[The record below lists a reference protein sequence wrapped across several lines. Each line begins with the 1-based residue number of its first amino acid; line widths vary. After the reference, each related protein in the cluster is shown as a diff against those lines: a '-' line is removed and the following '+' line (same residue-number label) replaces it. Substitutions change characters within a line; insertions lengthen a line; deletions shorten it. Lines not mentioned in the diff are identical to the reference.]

1 MGSRRGV
8 ITRLQ
13 EKLEA
18 NQNSTSGAGATAQ
31 IIGITDLLCEGP
43 IAGVVGGPTGVY
55 LNDNPSEPSK
65 FAGFNPIGNPVGTPD
80 EEEVTITFDGTSFVG
95 TIANAFVP
103 ADFQIG
109 RNRRL
114 NLRMLHTQVTT
125 STPVFDTDEN
135 SLKITCTAVS
145 GTPFTQDWGT
155 SNTSMD
161 FNILERASGDS
172 WGYAEYVSDTQM
184 VFYPKYT
191 KGEPSDYPAGTYTL
205 SRTKTW
211 PLKEKTLTTFT
222 VEGFQY
228 GGDPPPAGTYK
239 FYVNKQPLVD
249 APPAPNN
256 RNNGEEG
263 AHLKSLGVSVRTGKL
278 LDQKPFNEI
287 MNAEGGSSSIA
298 GSTSGI
304 NLVQLQQL
312 STTEATNLGIRLYDS
327 AASSYPDGQSSAR
340 AANPTIINSSD
351 FGLTT
356 ASKIH
361 EADEVFFGI
370 KYNALQTLDIKGG
383 GSESA
388 YARYVIEI
396 QLKRAGAFTG
406 EYQQVYTN
414 YNTEY
419 VEHFAD
425 TNAPISFEHRI
436 NLDKFRPFEDFKIRV
451 TRVTRHIGMPVTND
465 GTKAG
470 RTDRKKWSLQAK
482 AVISNL
488 GAIIKDKFEFPGTAM
503 AQITFNSREF
513 NNVPK
518 RSYHLRGKLV
528 RIPTTYT
535 PREYSSSGKALYE
548 EFWGGDFKFGYYTNN
563 PAWVF
568 LDLLTN
574 SRYGAGKWIKDSDI
588 DIYSLYRIS
597 KYCDEL
603 VEDGT
608 IHNVTQLDP
617 GTYYK
622 IKDDPADT
630 DWEDV
635 GASSGYSID
644 DVFRCNAEVSS
655 GTGKAYRM
663 EPRFTCNVFITRS
676 TDVYKVAKDLATVF
690 SGILYWMDS
699 QLTPV
704 QDVPQD
710 PVYSFS
716 QSNVI
721 DGAFTYETTGTKTKI
736 NQIIV
741 TWNDPS
747 INYEAIPLLIE
758 DSENIARTGR
768 IITQNAVAFGCTSEG
783 QATRMGKWKLWT
795 AQNQT
800 ELVNFSTALPGAF
813 LKPGDVINIS
823 DRKRTGINY
832 SGRVSASTSNSLTLD
847 RNVTFNSG
855 STYELSTLV
864 TAPAAIYSGSP
875 TITINGNN
883 YSTGDRIPE
892 AYVYSS
898 GSYTLTTLDTEQKAT
913 NAFITAGST
922 NELQVVWK
930 EHTYVQVNTITNP
943 ASSTNTISLAS
954 GTFGTTPSVSTIWA
968 LRETDSNNEVQDGS
982 QELYKILSI
991 TQQEDN
997 VYAISAVEHS
1007 NEKYEQIEKRYQVG
1021 TTPTSVFSE
1030 QEPEVIP
1037 PPQNLSLTAQTTGS
1051 EFGSAVTVSWDPPDD
1066 FGRVDYYEITH
1077 NTPVKVNGESPLKVS
1092 GTSFTFSELASGK
1105 YTFRVRLRST
1115 KGNFSEEIVDTISL
1129 SQFDSE
1135 DDTTGDFPTIQGG
1148 MPMGVNSETNAFMS
1162 SDGNTF
1168 AFENANPVVA
1178 SIASPF
1184 NSVTLTTHSVNV
1196 SNLSANTKAHIIF
1209 DYSAASIGLYE
1220 WTTTILPGLG
1230 FWRPIGS
1237 GNGGQTEFNSIG
1249 TCTITEG
1256 LTAVTGTLTT
1266 FTTSVAV
1273 GDIIVIKSTVPS
1285 TSSPAEYVAKVTEVT
1300 SDTLLKVDRRWAETL
1315 TNSTG
1320 WVPAYRPDLEKDAAV
1335 AVVTG

>member
-1 MGSRRGV
+1 MVGIIRE
-8 ITRLQ
+8 LQ
-13 EKLEA
+13 EKLRA
-18 NQNSTSGAGATAQ
+18 MGDSNSGAGATAQ

-43 IAGVVGGPTGVY
+43 IAGVVGGPSGVY
-55 LNDNPSEPSK
+55 LNDNPAEPKK
-65 FAGFNPIGNPVGTPD
+65 FAGFNPVGNPIGTPD
-80 EEEVTITFDGTSFVG
+80 EEQVTITFDGTSDTG

-103 ADFQIG
+103 EEFFIG
-109 RNRRL
+109 KNRRL
-114 NLRMLHTQVTT
+114 NLRIEYAEVTT
-125 STPVFDTDEN
+125 SASFDSVDNTI
-135 SLKITCTAVS
+135 KITCTATT
-145 GTPFTQDWGT
+145 GTPFTAEWGT
-155 SNTSMD
+155 VNNQYPFVT
-161 FNILERASGDS
+161 LERPSGDS
-172 WGYAEYVSDTQM
+172 WGRADYVSSTQLI
-184 VFYPKYT
+184 FTPTYT
-191 KGEPSDYPAGTYTL
+191 KGELSDYPNGTYTVGL
-205 SRTKTW
+205 IKSW
-211 PLKEKTLTTFT
+211 SLESKTLTSFT
-222 VEGFQY
+222 VY
-228 GGDPPPAGTYK
+228 GTPPAGTYK
-239 FYVNKQPLVD
+239 FYVNKQPLVE
-249 APPAPNN
+249 APASANPQQLA
-256 RNNGEEG
+256 NGG
-263 AHLKSLGVSVRTGKL
+263 YTGQLRSLGISVRTGKL
-278 LDQKPFNEI
+278 LDQKPFNEL
-287 MNAEGGSSSIA
+287 MNADGGSSAIT
-298 GSTSGI
+298 GSTSAI
-304 NLVQLQQL
+304 NLPELQQL
-312 STTEATNLGIRLYDS
+312 STTTATTEGIRLYDS
-327 AASSYPDGQSSAR
+327 AAGSYPDGQASAR
-340 AANPTIINSSD
+340 NADPTLIDSQD
-351 FGLTT
+351 FGLTS
-356 ASKIH
+356 AAKIR
-361 EADEVFFGI
+361 EADEVYFGI
-370 KYNALQTLDIKGG
+370 KYNALQTLNIKGG
-383 GSESA
+383 GSEAA
-388 YARYVIEI
+388 YARYLVQI
-396 QLKRAGAFTG
+396 QIKRDGAWTN
-406 EYQQVYTN
+406 QWVNVYTN
-414 YNTEY
+414 YSTEY
-419 VEHFAD
+419 IQHFAD

-436 NLDKFRPFEDFKIRV
+436 NLDKYRPFEDFKVRV
-451 TRVTRHIGMPVTND
+451 SRLTRHIGMPVTDD

-470 RTDRKKWSLQAK
+470 RTDKKKWSLQAK
-482 AVISNL
+482 AAISTV

-503 AQITFNSREF
+503 AQISFNSREF
-513 NNVPK
+513 NNTPK

-535 PREYSSSGKALYE
+535 PREYSATGKAFYE

-608 IHNVTQLDP
+608 IHEVTNLQP

-635 GASSGYSID
+635 GASAGYSID

-663 EPRFTCNVFITRS
+663 EPRFTCNLFLTKS
-676 TDVYKVAKDLATVF
+676 TDVYKVVKDLATVF
-690 SGILYWMDS
+690 SGIIYWMDS

-736 NQIIV
+736 NQVIV

-758 DSENIARTGR
+758 DEESIARTGR
-768 IITQNAVAFGCTSEG
+768 IISQNVVAFGCTSEG

-800 ELVNFSTALPGAF
+800 EIVNFSTALQGAF

-823 DRKRTGINY
+823 DRKRTGLGY
-832 SGRVSASTSNSLTLD
+832 SGRVSAATTNSLTLD

-875 TITINGNN
+875 TITINGNS

-943 ASSTNTISLAS
+943 VSSTNSISLAS

-968 LRETDSNNEVQDGS
+968 LKEIDANNEVQEGS
-982 QELYKILSI
+982 QKLYKILSI
-991 TQQEDN
+991 TQQEPN

-1007 NEKYEQIEKRYQVG
+1007 NEKYSEIEKRYQVG
-1021 TTPTSVFSE
+1021 TTPTSVFTE

-1066 FGRVDYYEITH
+1066 FNRIDYYEIKH

-1092 GTSFTFSELASGK
+1092 GTSFTFSELSSGK
-1105 YTFRVRLRST
+1105 YNFQVRIRST
-1115 KGNFSEEIVDTISL
+1115 KGNFSEEIGDSISL

-1135 DDTTGDFPTIQGG
+1135 DDTTGDYPTIQGG
-1148 MPMGVNSETNAFMS
+1148 MPMGINSGTNAFMS

-1168 AFENANPVVA
+1168 TFENANPIVA

-1196 SNLSANTKAHIIF
+1196 SNLSANTKAHILF

-1249 TCTITEG
+1249 TCTVAEG
-1256 LTAVTGTLTT
+1256 LTAVVGTSTT
-1266 FTTSVAV
+1266 FTSTVAV

-1285 TSSPAEYVAKVTEVT
+1285 TSSPAEYVAKVTDVT
-1300 SDTLLKVDRRWAETL
+1300 TDTLLKVDRRWAETL
-1315 TNSTG
+1315 ANSTG